1 MASRHELKRYRTNLA
16 DELDSAAL
24 YETLAHVEKNATRR
38 NVFQQLADSERAHAQ
53 VWLDKLHAN
62 GIQARL
68 PRRSAK
74 THLMRALVHTFG
86 PSFVLPTIAATENAD
101 RNKYANQPDAANL
114 SAEEQHHA
122 DIVQAVVDENRNG
135 AANGESKGAQIA
147 NAESWHKGVRSGND
161 LRAAVLGANDGLVS
175 NFCLI
180 MGVAGAG
187 TGNKAILLTGFAGL
201 IAGACSMALGEWLSV
216 TNARE
221 LARTQIAKE
230 ADEIEHTP
238 DAERHELALI
248 YQAKGIELGEARR
261 IAAQIMSDKDK
272 ALDTLTREELGIDP
286 AELGGNP
293 WSAAGVS
300 FCLFSL
306 GAIFPVLPFL
316 WAHGLQAILQCV
328 TLSGVGLAAVGVF
341 TSVFNG
347 RGAAFS
353 AFRQIVIGLIAAAF
367 TFGVGRL
374 LGVSI
379 S

>member
-1 MASRHELKRYRTNLA
+1 
-16 DELDSAAL
+16 
-24 YETLAHVEKNATRR
+24 
-38 NVFQQLADSERAHAQ
+38 
-53 VWLDKLHAN
+53 
-62 GIQARL
+62 
-68 PRRSAK
+68 
-74 THLMRALVHTFG
+74 
-86 PSFVLPTIAATENAD
+86 
-101 RNKYANQPDAANL
+101 
-114 SAEEQHHA
+114 
-122 DIVQAVVDENRNG
+122 
-135 AANGESKGAQIA
+135 
-147 NAESWHKGVRSGND
+147 
-161 LRAAVLGANDGLVS
+161 
-175 NFCLI
+175 
-180 MGVAGAG
+180 
-187 TGNKAILLTGFAGL
+187 
-201 IAGACSMALGEWLSV
+201 V

-221 LARTQIAKE
+221 LARTQIARE

-248 YQAKGIELGEARR
+248 YQAKGIEVAEARR
-261 IAAQIMSDKDK
+261 IAAQIMLDKDK

-293 WSAAGVS
+293 WSAAAVS

-328 TLSGVGLAAVGVF
+328 ALSGVGLAAVGVF
-341 TSVFNG
+341 TSLFNG